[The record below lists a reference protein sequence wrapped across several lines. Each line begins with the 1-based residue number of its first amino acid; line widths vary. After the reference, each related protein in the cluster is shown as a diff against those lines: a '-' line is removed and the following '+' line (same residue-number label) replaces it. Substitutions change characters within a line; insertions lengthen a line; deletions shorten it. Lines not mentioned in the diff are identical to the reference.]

1 MKMKLQK
8 IVNRLQKLHPKEIDL
23 SLHRIKNLCK
33 KLGNP
38 QDEIKCIQ
46 VCGTNGKGSTI
57 SFLRSILKEANIR
70 CNVYTSPHVRTI
82 NERFVYNDEVISDN
96 DLSDLLCEIEEVN
109 NNQPLTYFEA
119 LTAAFFYGCKKYK
132 ENLVIAEFGLFGRGD
147 AVNILKKNLCNVVTS
162 CSEDHLDWL
171 PKNERNIERI
181 IFEKTS
187 SLLNSNIVIAKQN
200 SNEITECIK
209 KNISNNSANKYF
221 FNEHYKFVLKE
232 NNFFYYED
240 KYGGLKIPKPNLN
253 GQFQL
258 ENASTAIATLRI
270 LKNIRIKNQH
280 IINGIQKAS
289 NIARL
294 QEIKSGKLK
303 NLIKNNRLILDS
315 SHNPGGAKVLNE
327 YLQTLDCNKHVIIGM
342 MANKDH
348 QKYISYFK
356 DITSLTTIDIPNQP
370 NAISGKD
377 LKEEFKDIPNVNY
390 KENIHD
396 AIQSI
401 DLKENDLVLITGSLY
416 LSGEF
421 LNLN

>member
-1 MKMKLQK
+1 MKLQK

-23 SLHRIKNLCK
+23 SLDRIKFLCK

-38 QDEIKCIQ
+38 QDEINCIQ

-57 SFLRSILKEANIR
+57 SFLRSILKEANIK
-70 CNVYTSPHVRTI
+70 CNIYTSPHVIRI
-82 NERFVYNDEVISDN
+82 NERFVYNDEMISDD
-96 DLSDLLCEIEEVN
+96 DLSDLLNEIEEIN
-109 NNQPLTYFEA
+109 NGQPLTYFEA
-119 LTAAFFYGCKKYK
+119 LTAAFFHGCKKYK
-132 ENLVIAEFGLFGRGD
+132 QNLVIAEFGLFGRGD
-147 AVNILKKNLCNVVTS
+147 AVNILKKNLCNIITS

-171 PKNERNIERI
+171 PKNDRTIERI

-187 SLLNSNIVIAKQN
+187 SLLNSNIIVAKQN
-200 SNEITECIK
+200 SNQIIEYIK
-209 KNISNNSANKYF
+209 KNISKNTANKYYF
-221 FNEHYKFVLKE
+221 KENYNFVLRE

-240 KYGGLKIPKPNLN
+240 KYGSMKIPKPNLN
-253 GQFQL
+253 GQFQI

-270 LKNIRIKNQH
+270 LEDLKIKDQH
-280 IINGIQKAS
+280 IIKGVQKAY

-294 QEIKSGKLK
+294 EEIKSGKFK
-303 NLIKNNRLILDS
+303 DLIKNNKLILDS

-327 YLQTLDCNKHVIIGM
+327 YLQTLECNKHIIIGM

-348 QKYISYFK
+348 EKYISYFK
-356 DITSLTTIDIPNQP
+356 NISSITTIDIPNQP
-370 NAISGKD
+370 NAIGGKE
-377 LKEEFKDIPNVNY
+377 LKDKFKHIPNVQY
-390 KENIHD
+390 KKNIEE

-401 DLKENDLVLITGSLY
+401 ALKENDLLVITGSLY

>member
-1 MKMKLQK
+1 MKLQT
-8 IVNRLQKLHPKEIDL
+8 IINRLQKLHPKEIDL
-23 SLHRIKNLCK
+23 SLDRIKNLCK

-38 QDEIKCIQ
+38 QDQINCIQ

-57 SFLRSILKEANIR
+57 SFLRSILKEANIK
-70 CNVYTSPHVRTI
+70 CNIYTSPHVIRI
-82 NERFVYNDEVISDN
+82 NERFIYNDEMISDD
-96 DLSDLLCEIEEVN
+96 DLSILLSEIEEIN
-109 NNQPLTYFEA
+109 NGQPLTYFEA
-119 LTAAFFYGCKKYK
+119 LTAAFFQGCKKFK

-147 AVNILKKNLCNVVTS
+147 AVNILKKNLCNIVTS

-171 PKNERNIERI
+171 PKNDRNIERI

-187 SLLNSNIVIAKQN
+187 SLLDSNIVVAKQT
-200 SNEITECIK
+200 SDEITECIK
-209 KNISNNSANKYF
+209 KNISNNSANKYY
-221 FNEHYKFVLKE
+221 FNENYNFVLKE

-240 KYGGLKIPKPNLN
+240 NYGGLKIPKPNLN

-258 ENASTAIATLRI
+258 ENASTAIATLRV
-270 LKNIRIKNQH
+270 LKNLKIEDQH
-280 IINGIQKAS
+280 IIEGIPKAS

-294 QEIKSGKLK
+294 EEIKSGKLK
-303 NLIKNNRLILDS
+303 ELVKNNKLILDS
-315 SHNPGGAKVLNE
+315 SHNPGGSKALNE
-327 YLQTLDCNKHVIIGM
+327 YLETLDCKKHIIIGM

-348 QKYISYFK
+348 EKYISYFK
-356 DITSLTTIDIPNQP
+356 DIASLTTIDIPNQP

-377 LKEEFKDIPNVNY
+377 LKDKFKTIPNVQY
-390 KENIHD
+390 KKNIKE

-401 DLKENDLVLITGSLY
+401 SLNENDLLVITGSIY

>member
-1 MKMKLQK
+1 MKLQK

-23 SLHRIKNLCK
+23 SLDRIKNLCK

-38 QDEIKCIQ
+38 QDEINCIQ

-57 SFLRSILKEANIR
+57 SFLRSILKEANIK
-70 CNVYTSPHVRTI
+70 CNIYTSPHVKHI
-82 NERFVYNDEVISDN
+82 NERFVYNDEMISDD
-96 DLSDLLCEIEEVN
+96 DLSYLLNEIEKVN
-109 NNQPLTYFEA
+109 DGQPLTYFEA
-119 LTAAFFYGCKKYK
+119 LTAAFFNGCKKYK

-147 AVNILKKNLCNVVTS
+147 AVNILKKNLCNIITS

-171 PKNERNIERI
+171 PKNDRTIERI

-187 SLLNSNIVIAKQN
+187 SLLNSNIVVAKQN
-200 SNEITECIK
+200 SDKITECIK
-209 KNISNNSANKYF
+209 QNISNNSANKYY
-221 FNEHYKFVLKE
+221 FNENYNFVLKE

-240 KYGGLKIPKPNLN
+240 KYGGLKIPMPNLK

-270 LKNIRIKNQH
+270 LDDIEIKDQH

-294 QEIKSGKLK
+294 EEINSGKLK
-303 NLIKNNRLILDS
+303 DLVKNNTLILDS
-315 SHNPGGAKVLNE
+315 SHNPEGARVLND
-327 YLQTLDCNKHVIIGM
+327 YLQTLDCNKHLIIGM

-348 QKYISYFK
+348 EKYISYFK
-356 DITSLTTIDIPNQP
+356 DISSITTIDIPNQP
-370 NAISGKD
+370 NSISGEK
-377 LKEEFKDIPNVNY
+377 LKEKFRNAYNVKY
-390 KENIHD
+390 KESIEQ
-396 AIQSI
+396 AIKSI
-401 DLKENDLVLITGSLY
+401 PLKENDTLVITGSLY
-416 LSGEF
+416 LCGEF

>member
-1 MKMKLQK
+1 MKLQK
-8 IVNRLQKLHPKEIDL
+8 IINRLQKLHPKEIDL
-23 SLHRIKNLCK
+23 SLDRIKNLCE

-38 QDEIKCIQ
+38 QDGIKCIQ

-57 SFLRSILKEANIR
+57 SFLRSILKQANIK
-70 CNVYTSPHVRTI
+70 CNVYTSPHVISI
-82 NERFVYNDEVISDN
+82 NERFVYNDEMISDN
-96 DLSDLLCEIEEVN
+96 DLSDLLYKIDEVN

-132 ENLVIAEFGLFGRGD
+132 DNLVIAEFGLFGRGD
-147 AVNILKKNLCNVVTS
+147 AVNILKENLCNIVTS

-171 PKNERNIERI
+171 PKNERTIERI

-187 SLLNSNIVIAKQN
+187 SLLNSNIIVAKQN
-200 SNEITECIK
+200 SNKIVECIK
-209 KNISNNSANKYF
+209 KNISNNIANKYF
-221 FNEHYKFVLKE
+221 FNENYSFVLKE

-240 KYGGLKIPKPNLN
+240 RYGGLKIPKPNLN

-258 ENASTAIATLRI
+258 ENAATAIAALRV
-270 LKNIRIKNQH
+270 LKDIKINDQH
-280 IINGIQKAS
+280 IKDGVQKAS

-294 QEIKSGKLK
+294 EEIKSGSLKKLV
-303 NLIKNNRLILDS
+303 KNNRLILDS

-348 QKYISYFK
+348 EKYISYFK
-356 DITSLTTIDIPNQP
+356 DIASLTTVDIPNQP
-370 NAISGKD
+370 NAISGKK
-377 LKEEFKDIPNVNY
+377 LKEKFKDMPNVNY
-390 KENIHD
+390 KNSIQES
-396 AIQSI
+396 IQSI
-401 DLKENDLVLITGSLY
+401 KLKKNDLLLITGSLY

>member
-1 MKMKLQK
+1 MKLQK
-8 IVNRLQKLHPKEIDL
+8 IINRLQKLHPKEIDL
-23 SLHRIKNLCK
+23 SLDRIKNLCE

-38 QDEIKCIQ
+38 QDEIDCIQ

-57 SFLRSILKEANIR
+57 SFLRSILKEADIKCNI
-70 CNVYTSPHVRTI
+70 YTSPHVQRI
-82 NERFVYNDEVISDN
+82 NERFIYNDEMISDD
-96 DLSDLLCEIEEVN
+96 DLSNLLNEIEEIN
-109 NNQPLTYFEA
+109 NGQPLTYFEA
-119 LTAAFFYGCKKYK
+119 LTAAFFNGCKKYK

-147 AVNILKKNLCNVVTS
+147 AVNILKKNLCNIVTS

-171 PKNERNIERI
+171 PKNDRNIERI

-187 SLLNSNIVIAKQN
+187 SLLESNIVVAKQT
-200 SNEITECIK
+200 SDVITECIK
-209 KNISNNSANKYF
+209 KNISNNNANKYY
-221 FNEHYKFVLKE
+221 FNENYNFVLKE

-240 KYGGLKIPKPNLN
+240 NYGSLKIPRPNLN

-270 LKNIRIKNQH
+270 LEDFKINDQH
-280 IINGIQKAS
+280 IIKGIQKAS

-294 QEIKSGKLK
+294 EEIKSGKLK
-303 NLIKNNRLILDS
+303 ELVKNNKLILDS
-315 SHNPGGAKVLNE
+315 SHNPGGSKALNE
-327 YLQTLDCNKHVIIGM
+327 YLDTLDCKKHIIIGM

-348 QKYISYFK
+348 EKYIAYFK
-356 DITSLTTIDIPNQP
+356 DIASLTTIDIPNQP

-377 LKEEFKDIPNVNY
+377 LKNKFKHIPNVQY
-390 KENIHD
+390 KKNIKD

-401 DLKENDLVLITGSLY
+401 TLEENDLLVITGSLY

>member
-1 MKMKLQK
+1 MKLQK

-23 SLHRIKNLCK
+23 SLDRIKNLCE

-38 QDEIKCIQ
+38 QDEINCIQ

-57 SFLRSILKEANIR
+57 SFLRSILKEADIKCNI
-70 CNVYTSPHVRTI
+70 YTSPHVKRI
-82 NERFVYNDEVISDN
+82 NERFIYNDEMISDDN
-96 DLSDLLCEIEEVN
+96 LSNLLNEIEEIN
-109 NNQPLTYFEA
+109 NGQPLTYFEA
-119 LTAAFFYGCKKYK
+119 LTAAFFNGCKKYK

-147 AVNILKKNLCNVVTS
+147 AVNILKKNLCNIVTS

-171 PKNERNIERI
+171 PKNDRNIERI

-187 SLLNSNIVIAKQN
+187 SLLESNIVVAKQT
-200 SNEITECIK
+200 SDAITECIK
-209 KNISNNSANKYF
+209 KNISNNNANKYY
-221 FNEHYKFVLKE
+221 FNENYNFVLKE

-240 KYGGLKIPKPNLN
+240 NYGGLKIPRPNLN

-270 LKNIRIKNQH
+270 LEDLKVKDQH
-280 IINGIQKAS
+280 IIKGIQKAS

-294 QEIKSGKLK
+294 EEIKSGKLK
-303 NLIKNNRLILDS
+303 DLVKNNKLILDS
-315 SHNPGGAKVLNE
+315 SHNPGGSKALNE
-327 YLQTLDCNKHVIIGM
+327 YLDTLDCKKHIIIGM

-348 QKYISYFK
+348 EKYISYFK
-356 DITSLTTIDIPNQP
+356 DIASLTTIDIPNQP

-377 LKEEFKDIPNVNY
+377 LKNKFKHIPNVQY
-390 KENIHD
+390 KKNIKD

-401 DLKENDLVLITGSLY
+401 TLEENDLLVITGSLY